1 MIRMSG
7 ITEERWQENPHE
19 LGLMALF
26 YVAGF
31 VALKYERRLD
41 LGLNFVC
48 TFVFMFYKSLV
59 GNYSGC
65 YIPHLNCFFN
75 LFV

>member
-41 LGLNFVC
+41 LDFNFL
-48 TFVFMFYKSLV
+48 FNLVFMPYKYPCVWAATSHYHIL
-59 GNYSGC
+59 
-65 YIPHLNCFFN
+65 
-75 LFV
+75 

>member
-41 LGLNFVC
+41 LDPKSVFD
-48 TFVFMFYKSLV
+48 FVFMFDKSL
-59 GNYSGC
+59 C
-65 YIPHLNCFFN
+65 
-75 LFV
+75 